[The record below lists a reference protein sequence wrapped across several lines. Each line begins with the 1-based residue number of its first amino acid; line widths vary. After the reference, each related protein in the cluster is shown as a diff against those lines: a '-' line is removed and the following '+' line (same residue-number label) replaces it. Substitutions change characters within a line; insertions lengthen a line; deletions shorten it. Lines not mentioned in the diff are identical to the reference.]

1 MLSVAYEYSI
11 QMNVLKILV
20 FLCLN
25 SCRIN
30 NSSSSVHLKNST
42 RCPSIDD
49 LAAAR
54 NSLRLTGSSSG

>member
-11 QMNVLKILV
+11 QMSVLKIPV
-20 FLCLN
+20 FVCLN
-25 SCRIN
+25 SRRIN
-30 NSSSSVHLKNST
+30 GSCSSVHSKNST

>member
-1 MLSVAYEYSI
+1 MLSVAYECSI
-11 QMNVLKILV
+11 QMNVLKIPV

-25 SCRIN
+25 SCRT
-30 NSSSSVHLKNST
+30 NSSYSSGHLKNST

-54 NSLRLTGSSSG
+54 NSLRLTGSSAG

>member
-25 SCRIN
+25 SC
-30 NSSSSVHLKNST
+30 SSSVHLKNST